1 MGVLSN
7 LLNGRALETLRV
19 GFEEEICTLQIHRP
33 RANNTI
39 NNRLIRELRDVLH
52 ECERAAKVVV
62 LEGQP
67 EVFCFGADF
76 EEIAQSL
83 RGEGRSEPQD
93 SQALYDIW
101 LQLASGP
108 FVSVAHVRGK
118 VNAGGI
124 GFVAAC
130 DVVLSEEKAVYSL
143 SELLF
148 GLVPACVLP
157 FLIRRTGFARANY
170 MTVMTQ
176 PVTAKQAQEWGLVD
190 ACAEDSVLLL
200 RRQMMRLRR
209 LSKEGIARYKRYGKS
224 LDPSL
229 TSARDKAIE
238 LNKEVFSNRTN
249 LDSISRYVTTGKFP
263 WE

>member
-1 MGVLSN
+1 MDVVKQVY
-7 LLNGRALETLRV
+7 ETLRV
-19 GFEEEICTLQIHRP
+19 GFDDGLCTIQIHRP
-33 RANNTI
+33 QANNTI
-39 NNRLIRELRDVLH
+39 NNRLIRELREVL
-52 ECERAAKVVV
+52 EQCENAAKVVV
-62 LEGQP
+62 LEGLP

-76 EEIAQSL
+76 DEIAQGL
-83 RGEGRSEPQD
+83 RSEGKGGPQD
-93 SQALYDIW
+93 SQSLYDVW

-118 VNAGGI
+118 ANAGGI

-148 GLVPACVLP
+148 GLLPACVLP
-157 FLIRRTGFARANY
+157 FLIRRIGFARANY

-176 PVTAKQAQEWGLVD
+176 PVTAKQALEWGLVD
-190 ACAEDSVLLL
+190 ACAEDSVQLL
-200 RRQMMRLRR
+200 RRQLLRLRR
-209 LSKEGIARYKRYGKS
+209 LSKEGISRYKRYGSS
-224 LDPSL
+224 LDASL
-229 TSARDKAIE
+229 VSARDKAIAS
-238 LNKEVFSNRTN
+238 NKEVFSNRAN